1 MSHEVR
7 HSDRRSEISTGRL
20 PPANGKW
27 SPYMGMVWGGWWED
41 GSRDCGSH
49 ISCAPVES
57 SGDRFIAV
65 SPTEH
70 SIVLVI
76 IIAVRSCR
84 AYVGGSVCPDFGCG
98 TRPIEIFTSISQC
111 VTITFLIG
119 PVWMDR
125 FDLIVCVLMW
135 ESNGLFF
142 FLSMRILSLNLVWMK
157 RFFLTLLKNGFCF
170 LCLGFEWAKCRLD
183 WNFGLE
189 CQSRL
194 II

>member
-65 SPTEH
+65 SPREH

-142 FLSMRILSLNLVWMK
+142 FFINANTVIELGVNETIFSNTFEKWFLFPLSWLWMSEVPTRLEFRIRMPK
-157 RFFLTLLKNGFCF
+157 
-170 LCLGFEWAKCRLD
+170 
-183 WNFGLE
+183 
-189 CQSRL
+189 
-194 II
+194 

>member
-7 HSDRRSEISTGRL
+7 HSDRRSEISTGCL

-27 SPYMGMVWGGWWED
+27 SPYMRMAWGGWWED

-65 SPTEH
+65 SPREH

-98 TRPIEIFTSISQC
+98 TRPIEIFTSISSMC
-111 VTITFLIG
+111 DNYLFNWPSLNG
-119 PVWMDR
+119 PIR
-125 FDLIVCVLMW
+125 FNCMCAHVGVKWIV
-135 ESNGLFF
+135 FF
-142 FLSMRILSLNLVWMK
+142 FYQ
-157 RFFLTLLKNGFCF
+157 CEY
-170 LCLGFEWAKCRLD
+170 CH
-183 WNFGLE
+183 
-189 CQSRL
+189 
-194 II
+194 

>member
-27 SPYMGMVWGGWWED
+27 GRYMRMAWGGWWED
-41 GSRDCGSH
+41 GSRDRGSH

-65 SPTEH
+65 SPREH

-142 FLSMRILSLNLVWMK
+142 FFINANTVIELGVNETIFSNTFEKWFLFPLSWLWMSEVPTRLEFRIRMPK
-157 RFFLTLLKNGFCF
+157 
-170 LCLGFEWAKCRLD
+170 
-183 WNFGLE
+183 
-189 CQSRL
+189 
-194 II
+194 